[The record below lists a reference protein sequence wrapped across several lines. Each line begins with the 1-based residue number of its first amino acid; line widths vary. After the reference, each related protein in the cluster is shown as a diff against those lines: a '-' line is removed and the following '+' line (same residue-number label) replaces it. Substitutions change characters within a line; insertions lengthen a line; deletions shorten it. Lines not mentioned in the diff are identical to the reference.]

1 MNLTV
6 TKTIYSFNIPILIVL
21 FVNSELRLIPLE
33 VNGILQKKKIQ
44 FVYKYQ
50 IPIQLAIIN
59 SR

>member
-33 VNGILQKKKIQ
+33 VNGILQKKKNTIC
-44 FVYKYQ
+44 
-50 IPIQLAIIN
+50 I
-59 SR
+59 